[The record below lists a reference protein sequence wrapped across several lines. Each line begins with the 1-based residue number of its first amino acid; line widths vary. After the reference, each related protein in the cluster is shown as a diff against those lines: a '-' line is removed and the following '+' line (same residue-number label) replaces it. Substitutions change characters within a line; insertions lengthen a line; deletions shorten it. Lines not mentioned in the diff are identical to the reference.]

1 MGGARLDY
9 KYLLILVYFN
19 SVQASYSY
27 SEISDSFGLSFF
39 QVESL
44 INKLQEENLL
54 ALDGYYKLTST
65 ALKLLEEYNML
76 NIDYFES
83 FEVKSIFTKKSM
95 SFDEV
100 YIPIG
105 FTKKIR

>member
-1 MGGARLDY
+1 MDY
-9 KYLLILVYFN
+9 KVLLILVYFN

-27 SEISDSFGLSFF
+27 REISENFGLSFV

-44 INKLQEENLL
+44 INKLQQENLL
-54 ALDGYYKLTST
+54 ALEGYYKLTST
-65 ALKLLEEYNML
+65 AVELLEQYNML

-83 FEVKSIFTKKSM
+83 FEVKSIFTKKPM
-95 SFDEV
+95 GFDEV

-105 FTKKIR
+105 FTKKIK